1 MKTTLNN
8 LSEIVAKAN
17 DLFFNKFDTVD
28 TIMGIMDKTLRKQ
41 GMKADAITIDCIA
54 LNKKIVIVLYDEKPD
69 IVEIALGNKAGDIH
83 SSRQYNVSD
92 LSVEAMLEIMEA
104 NFIVDKA

>member
-54 LNKKIVIVLYDEKPD
+54 
-69 IVEIALGNKAGDIH
+69 
-83 SSRQYNVSD
+83 
-92 LSVEAMLEIMEA
+92 
-104 NFIVDKA
+104 